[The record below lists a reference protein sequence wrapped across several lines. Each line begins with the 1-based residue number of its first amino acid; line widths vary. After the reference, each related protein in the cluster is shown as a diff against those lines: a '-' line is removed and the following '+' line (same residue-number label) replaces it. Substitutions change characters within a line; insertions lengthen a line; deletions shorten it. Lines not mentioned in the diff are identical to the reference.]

1 MRPLVRILMLLLAF
15 GMISTR
21 ASAQAVVIDPSQIAA
36 SAINVADQID
46 YAIDQIGELANL
58 GDKLKGV
65 KEYVDDVFGEDG
77 IGGKAIGM
85 MEDLGTLQRLTQAFN
100 MSLQSFDQYAKYI
113 KESEKYGISE
123 ANVLLMY
130 LNSAKNDATLAVEVA
145 KKILG
150 TLGLTKKEKKDEID
164 KLTKELE
171 DQARLTS
178 EVISMEIETSIAAE
192 GFCQFIDNIDMTM
205 SSQDYVSSGQSYG
218 SMTSS
223 ARGTVGLISLLLGL
237 LGVVSIAWGYLHYVR
252 GTMLGD
258 SSADLAFVRIG
269 IAMLAGVVVLNIL
282 STTFGFK
289 SL

>member
-1 MRPLVRILMLLLAF
+1 MRHSIRILVLVLAL
-15 GMISTR
+15 GVISTR
-21 ASAQAVVIDPSQIAA
+21 AGAQAVVIDPSQIAA

-218 SMTSS
+218 SMSSS

-269 IAMLAGVVVLNIL
+269 IAMLAGVLVLNIL

>member
-1 MRPLVRILMLLLAF
+1 MRQPIRILMLLLVF
-15 GMISTR
+15 GVISTR
-21 ASAQAVVIDPSQIAA
+21 AGAQAVVIDPSQIAA

>member
-1 MRPLVRILMLLLAF
+1 MRQPIRILTLLLVF
-15 GMISTR
+15 GVISTR
-21 ASAQAVVIDPSQIAA
+21 AGAQAVVIDPSQIAA

>member
-1 MRPLVRILMLLLAF
+1 MKRLIQILVTVSAF
-15 GMISTR
+15 LVVSTR
-21 ASAQAVVIDPSQIAA
+21 AGAQAVVIDPSQIAA

-85 MEDLGTLQRLTQAFN
+85 MEDLGTLQRLTEAFN
-100 MSLQSFDQYAKYI
+100 MSIQSFEQYAAYI
-113 KESEKYGISE
+113 KETEKYGISE
-123 ANVLLMY
+123 ANTLLMY
-130 LNSAKNDATLAVEVA
+130 LNSAKKDATMAVDVA

-150 TLGLTKKEKKDEID
+150 TLGLTKKEKKDELE

-192 GFCQFIDNIDMTM
+192 GFCQFIDDMDQMMT
-205 SSQDYVSSGQSYG
+205 SQDYVASGQSYG
-218 SMTSS
+218 TMTSS
-223 ARGTVGLISLLLGL
+223 AKGTVGLISLLLGL
-237 LGVVSIAWGYLHYVR
+237 LGVASLAWGYLHYVR
-252 GTMLGD
+252 GTMVGD
-258 SSADLAFVRIG
+258 SSADLAFMRIG

-282 STTFGFK
+282 ATTFGFK

>member
-1 MRPLVRILMLLLAF
+1 MKRLIQILVTVSAF
-15 GMISTR
+15 LVVSTR
-21 ASAQAVVIDPSQIAA
+21 AGAQAVVIDPSQIAA

-85 MEDLGTLQRLTQAFN
+85 MEDLGTLQRLTEAFN
-100 MSLQSFDQYAKYI
+100 MSIQSFEQYAAYI
-113 KESEKYGISE
+113 KETEKYGISE
-123 ANVLLMY
+123 ANTLLMY
-130 LNSAKNDATLAVEVA
+130 LNSAKKDATMAVDVA

-150 TLGLTKKEKKDEID
+150 TLGLTKKEKKDELE

-192 GFCQFIDNIDMTM
+192 GFCQFIDDMDQMMT
-205 SSQDYVSSGQSYG
+205 SQDYVASGQSYG
-218 SMTSS
+218 TMTSS
-223 ARGTVGLISLLLGL
+223 AKSTVGLISLLLGL
-237 LGVVSIAWGYLHYVR
+237 LGVASLAWGYLHYVR
-252 GTMLGD
+252 GTMVGD
-258 SSADLAFVRIG
+258 SSADLAFMRIG

-282 STTFGFK
+282 ATTFGFK

>member
-1 MRPLVRILMLLLAF
+1 MRHPIRILVLVLAL
-15 GMISTR
+15 GVISTR
-21 ASAQAVVIDPSQIAA
+21 AGAQAVVIDPSQIAA

-130 LNSAKNDATLAVEVA
+130 LNSAKNDATLAVDVA

-205 SSQDYVSSGQSYG
+205 SSQNYVSSGQSYG

>member
-1 MRPLVRILMLLLAF
+1 MRHPIRILVLVLAL
-15 GMISTR
+15 GVISTR
-21 ASAQAVVIDPSQIAA
+21 AGAQAVVIDPSQIAA

-130 LNSAKNDATLAVEVA
+130 LNSAKNDATLAVDVA

-269 IAMLAGVVVLNIL
+269 IAMLAGVLVLNIL

>member
-1 MRPLVRILMLLLAF
+1 MKQLVHILVPLTLLLMA
-15 GMISTR
+15 STK
-21 ASAQAVVIDPSQIAA
+21 AGAQAVVIDPSQIAA

-46 YAIDQIGELANL
+46 YAIDQISELANL

-85 MEDLGTLQRLTQAFN
+85 MEDLGTLQRLTQTFN
-100 MSLQSFDQYAKYI
+100 MSLKSFEQYAAYI
-113 KESEKYGISE
+113 KESQKYGISE

-130 LNSAKNDATLAVEVA
+130 LNSAKSSAASAVEIA

-150 TLGLTKKEKKDEID
+150 TMGLTKKEKKDEIE
-164 KLTKELE
+164 KLTEELE
-171 DQARLTS
+171 EQARLIN
-178 EVISMEIETSIAAE
+178 EVISMEIETSLAAE
-192 GFCQFIDNIDMTM
+192 GFCQFIDDIDLTM
-205 SSQDYVSSGQSYG
+205 DSQDYVASGQSYG

-237 LGVVSIAWGYLHYVR
+237 LGVASVSWGYLHYVR

-269 IAMLAGVVVLNIL
+269 IAMLAGVIVLNIL
-282 STTFGFK
+282 SSTFGFK